1 MIGILNSNTM
11 SNNTFNLLLF
21 IVISIAA
28 ILTTPRAW
36 RTWWLPRSARGLQAY
51 MSLGSEFVGDSLAL

>member
-21 IVISIAA
+21 IVISIA
-28 ILTTPRAW
+28 TPRAW